1 MNSSTGQ
8 KSLSQKISA
17 AIRADILDGKFEV
30 GSKIP
35 SEPDLMVIYSVGRST
50 IREAIKSLSQAG
62 VLTVRQGYG
71 TIVNDIS
78 NEPIEERLKNS
89 DFQEINYVRGLL
101 EKEMVTLAVKN
112 RNDQHLLLM
121 EKALQQRKAAI
132 VEGNHENCIT
142 ADLEFHTKIAE
153 ASGNKVLFDL
163 YKSFTSIIR
172 DFFTR
177 REPSGITQFA
187 MSHHLHETLLAAIK
201 EQNMDQ
207 AIATITYILNN
218 NH

>member
-1 MNSSTGQ
+1 MQSSVKE

-17 AIRADILDGKFEV
+17 AIRADIMDGKFKT

-35 SEPDLMVIYSVGRST
+35 SEPDLMLQYDVGRST
-50 IREAIKSLSQAG
+50 IREAIKSLSHSG
-62 VLTVRQGYG
+62 ILTVKQGYG
-71 TIVNDIS
+71 TIVNDIL

-89 DFQEINYVRGLL
+89 DFQEINEVRALL
-101 EKEMVTLAVKN
+101 EKEIVSLAVKN
-112 RNDQHLLLM
+112 RTSEQLLII
-121 EKALQQRKAAI
+121 EKALQQRKEAI
-132 VEGNHENCIT
+132 VEGNHEACIT
-142 ADLEFHTKIAE
+142 ADIEFHTSIAA

-177 REPSGITQFA
+177 REPSGLTQFA
-187 MSHHLHETLLAAIK
+187 MSHHLHETLLNAIQ
-201 EQNMDQ
+201 EQNIAQ
-207 AIATITYILNN
+207 ATSTITYILNN

>member
-17 AIRADILDGKFEV
+17 AIRADILDGKFEI

-35 SEPDLMVIYSVGRST
+35 AEPDLMVSYGVGRST

-71 TIVNDIS
+71 TIVNDVS

-89 DFQEINYVRGLL
+89 DFKEINYVRGLL
-101 EKEMVTLAVKN
+101 EKEIVTLAVKN
-112 RNDQHLLLM
+112 RNDQHLSLM
-121 EKALQQRKAAI
+121 EKALAKRKAAI
-132 VEGNHENCIT
+132 VERNHENCIA
-142 ADLEFHTKIAE
+142 ADLEFHTRIAE
-153 ASGNKVLFDL
+153 ASRNKVLFDL

-201 EQNMDQ
+201 EQHMDQ

>member
-8 KSLSQKISA
+8 KSLSQKIST
-17 AIRADILDGKFEV
+17 AIRADILDGKFEI

-35 SEPDLMVIYSVGRST
+35 SEPDLMVSYGVGRST
-50 IREAIKSLSQAG
+50 IREAIKSLSQSG

-71 TIVNDIS
+71 TIVNDVS

-89 DFQEINYVRGLL
+89 DFKEINYVRGLL
-101 EKEMVTLAVKN
+101 EKEIVTLAVKN
-112 RNDQHLLLM
+112 RNDQHLSLM
-121 EKALQQRKAAI
+121 EKALAKRKAAI
-132 VEGNHENCIT
+132 VEGNHENCIA
-142 ADLEFHTKIAE
+142 ADLEFHTRIAE

-201 EQNMDQ
+201 EQHMDQ
-207 AIATITYILNN
+207 AIATIAYILNN

>member
-17 AIRADILDGKFEV
+17 AIRADILDGKFEI

-35 SEPDLMVIYSVGRST
+35 SEPDLMVSYGVGRST

-71 TIVNDIS
+71 TIVNDVS
-78 NEPIEERLKNS
+78 SEPIEERLKNS
-89 DFQEINYVRGLL
+89 DFKEINYVRGLL
-101 EKEMVTLAVKN
+101 EKEIVTLAVKN
-112 RNDQHLLLM
+112 RNDQHLSLM
-121 EKALQQRKAAI
+121 EKALAKRKAAI
-132 VEGNHENCIT
+132 VEGNHENCIA
-142 ADLEFHTKIAE
+142 ADLEFHTRIAE

-177 REPSGITQFA
+177 REPSGLTQFA

-201 EQNMDQ
+201 EQHMDQ
-207 AIATITYILNN
+207 AIATIAYILNN